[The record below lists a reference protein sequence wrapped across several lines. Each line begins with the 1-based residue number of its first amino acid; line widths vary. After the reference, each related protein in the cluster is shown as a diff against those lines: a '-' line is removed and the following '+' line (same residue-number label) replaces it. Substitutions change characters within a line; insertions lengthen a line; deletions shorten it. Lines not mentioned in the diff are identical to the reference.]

1 MVFFLTALVQQQQQ
15 YSKFIELSLGVTTH
29 SYGFPVWWEIWD
41 VEKEGQREEE
51 GGGGGGLLLL
61 MKKRTRPVVVM
72 VVVVVGSWGHWEWC
86 MNDSYHG

>member
-29 SYGFPVWWEIWD
+29 SYGFPVWGEICD

-51 GGGGGGLLLL
+51 GEEAF
-61 MKKRTRPVVVM
+61 
-72 VVVVVGSWGHWEWC
+72 SC
-86 MNDSYHG
+86 